1 MKGTCIMTGLVSFS
15 FALELELN
23 CADGCRDRIPCAKGE
38 GQLKTEEQL
47 FTMALLYVVIMVF

>member
-1 MKGTCIMTGLVSFS
+1 MTGLVSFS